1 MLTFGT
7 SCCQALWV
15 RLPSHTALWKVLESS
30 GRRDGH
36 RSTPT
41 GGFISSSFDRYPRAS
56 SSNSSRFSFGQALC
70 HSNLNVY
77 PFEKASYKNVY
88 TQNKGQ
94 VFSLVRAPFCLVE
107 PGLCLKAGSSPLCPL
122 LLSPS
127 LSRNLT
133 RLRQTE
139 PHPEPLV
146 CS

>member
-1 MLTFGT
+1 MLTFGV

-36 RSTPT
+36 RRTPT

-56 SSNSSRFSFGQALC
+56 SSNSSRFSFGRALC

-94 VFSLVRAPFCLVE
+94 IFSLVRALFYLVE
-107 PGLCLKAGSSPLCPL
+107 LGTLPESW
-122 LLSPS
+122 LLSP
-127 LSRNLT
+127 LST
-133 RLRQTE
+133 PSFSFPQQKPDQAETD
-139 PHPEPLV
+139 
-146 CS
+146 

>member
-56 SSNSSRFSFGQALC
+56 SSNSSRFSFGRALC

-77 PFEKASYKNVY
+77 PFEKASYKSVY

-94 VFSLVRAPFCLVE
+94 VFSLVRALFYLVE
-107 PGLCLKAGSSPLCPL
+107 LGTLPESW
-122 LLSPS
+122 LLSP
-127 LSRNLT
+127 LSAPSFSFPQQKPDQAET
-133 RLRQTE
+133 D
-139 PHPEPLV
+139 
-146 CS
+146 

>member
-94 VFSLVRAPFCLVE
+94 VLVWSE
-107 PGLCLKAGSSPLCPL
+107 PHSVWLDLALCLKAGSSPLCPL